1 MKEQRCEF
9 SKSTMRLLAVAA
21 FLIIARLVFD
31 FTSAAAYVYS
41 EFDFGQ
47 NGIAFVVFIL
57 AVAGV
62 LALAM
67 VRISQKRFVQAG
79 GLVISCYF
87 PFSFDEAVDR
97 QFWKFQIHKSEYQAI
112 MQADPG
118 PPPKYRVF
126 NWGNRNTQ
134 LIGGGVIVEAV
145 VYDESDEIGRWSQ
158 EWIEPRPIP
167 SPEDRWI
174 AAPSDYPFMTQPQRL
189 CQSVLHKIS

>member
-1 MKEQRCEF
+1 VTSR
-9 SKSTMRLLAVAA
+9 KSTIKLLAVAT

-31 FTSAAAYVYS
+31 LTSAAVYVYP

-47 NGIAFVVFIL
+47 SSLAFVVFIL
-57 AVAGV
+57 AVPSV
-62 LALAM
+62 LALALT
-67 VRISQKRFVQAG
+67 RLFQKRLVEAG
-79 GLVISCYF
+79 GLVIICYF
-87 PFSFDEAVDR
+87 PFSLDEAADR
-97 QFWKFQIHKSEYQAI
+97 QFWRFRIHKSEYESI

-118 PPPKYRVF
+118 LPPKYRVF

-158 EWIEPRPIP
+158 EWIEPRPNP

-174 AAPSDYPFMTQPQRL
+174 AAPSDYPSCKRRMKPLGNHFYYL
-189 CQSVLHKIS
+189 AEEC